1 MDLTASPADGYIYI
15 KIPKTIGTSPP
26 DRNFFLTERGFFA
39 GAGCAAAERDNSV
52 GSRKKGKSLAAI
64 CPKGFGESPEL
75 AEPLKQEGYG
85 RLQYNTSRE
94 TAITAAQWEAMAA
107 AGERHLRRAAPSGNG
122 IYELRVKKTPSK
134 WPEPATVPATEF

>member
-26 DRNFFLTERGFFA
+26 DRNFFLRDGDFSPARDCRRA

-75 AEPLKQEGYG
+75 AE
-85 RLQYNTSRE
+85 SR
-94 TAITAAQWEAMAA
+94 
-107 AGERHLRRAAPSGNG
+107 
-122 IYELRVKKTPSK
+122 
-134 WPEPATVPATEF
+134 